1 VEAAVTDRAARKA
14 ELLSSGYIF
23 VDPSVAALE
32 GVARSTAGPDAGES
46 AITLEWRGSR
56 VRMRVTKDPAA
67 SFRLVERDAGLA
79 ILKGGEPFIE
89 GVDYLP
95 NLMHAPGMA
104 FVNIESGCAMDCKF
118 CATPHLKR
126 DQRKRVKKEEWLKRL
141 LEVAKRED
149 LKSIGITAGVSG
161 VRGKTLS
168 DMEWL
173 VRELRARLPDLPIGA
188 EPYVEVEE
196 EILRLKRAGVT
207 ELKLNLQSYDRRVFA
222 KVCPDWDFERLLRLI
237 AFAGREF
244 GRERVTANLIV
255 GMGETDESVEAGV
268 RFLAGNG
275 IVPTVR
281 ALRWNDVNREHL
293 EAALGGPVE
302 PVTPERMLNLA
313 RMQERLLAEAG
324 LSSLNYKTM
333 CHACGACDIVPQV
346 DLAPASRASGAL
358 IQLGRVPPGVA

>member
-1 VEAAVTDRAARKA
+1 MEAAAGERAARKA
-14 ELLSSGYIF
+14 ELLAAGYLF
-23 VDPSVAALE
+23 VDPSVSALE
-32 GVARSTAGPDAGES
+32 GVARSTAGPDAGET
-46 AITLEWRGSR
+46 AVTLEWQGSR

-67 SFRLVERDAGLA
+67 TFRLIERDEGLA
-79 ILKGGEPFIE
+79 ILRGGIPFVE
-89 GVDYLP
+89 GVGYLP

-141 LEVAKRED
+141 LEASKRDD

-161 VRGKTLS
+161 VPGKTLG

-173 VRELRARLPDLPIGA
+173 VRELRLRLPDLPIGA
-188 EPYVEVEE
+188 EPYVETEE

-207 ELKLNLQSYDRRVFA
+207 ELKLNLQTYDRRVFS

-237 AFAGREF
+237 AFAAREF

-268 RFLAGNG
+268 RFLAGHG

-281 ALRWNDVNREHL
+281 ALRWNDINREHL
-293 EAALGGPVE
+293 EEALGGRVE
-302 PVTPERMLNLA
+302 PVSPERMLRLA
-313 RMQERLLAEAG
+313 RMQERVLGEAG
-324 LSSLNYKTM
+324 LSALNYKTM

-346 DLAPASRASGAL
+346 DLAPAEHAPSGL
-358 IQLGRVPPGVA
+358 VQLGKVPPGAA